1 MEAAATERKATKP
14 ERVGREEDSGLAG
27 WTADLEEVL
36 EAEEHTEVAVSKEAA
51 AGTCRCVGKGKRYA
65 RIRFVPNV

>member
-1 MEAAATERKATKP
+1 MVKP
-14 ERVGREEDSGLAG
+14 VD
-27 WTADLEEVL
+27 WTADVEEVP
-36 EAEEHTEVAVSKEAA
+36 EEEEHTEAEDSKEAA